1 MRTEILGNRAGE
13 CGVWGRSPDFALLR
27 GGVGCSGPF
36 AGKLGVWGHP
46 PSRFALRWTSPAF
59 AFLRRGVGCSGPSAG
74 KLGVWGHPACGA
86 RVSPWE
92 LSLRG
97 SEGAGDGVGV
107 VSGKGAV
114 RERGGALLTVLWL
127 VAALTA
133 IAFSVATTVRTETER
148 TSTHI
153 EQVRAYYLATGALD
167 RALLWMNWGN
177 GARTPDGRPRFYEPG
192 MSVFNMMFPSGVA
205 SVEIIPESA
214 RLNVNRATPQEL
226 GQLLLMLG
234 VPTGQAQAVTAG
246 IVMARSSNG
255 SNAGLPSISPT
266 PGPTFR
272 PRFASFEQI
281 EELMYVPGVTPDLF
295 HGTWSRGPNGALQRL
310 PGLKDC
316 LTVYGI
322 NDAYDINTTPAPV
335 LMAIGVPPDLT
346 AAIVQRR
353 MMRPFVNQGELGPIL
368 GAAGPAGGKLRIG
381 GNSTYTLRAT
391 ATLRTQPPAF
401 VSDVRRSASMVV
413 KFNNNLKEDLTPY
426 WILRWYDNA
435 GTN

>member
-1 MRTEILGNRAGE
+1 MGKMAGE
-13 CGVWGRSPDFALLR
+13 ALR
-27 GGVGCSGPF
+27 TGPF
-36 AGKLGVWGHP
+36 AGE
-46 PSRFALRWTSPAF
+46 
-59 AFLRRGVGCSGPSAG
+59 C
-74 KLGVWGHPACGA
+74 GVWGHPACGA

-97 SEGAGDGVGV
+97 GEGAGDGVGV
-107 VSGKGAV
+107 GRGGGVA

-226 GQLLLMLG
+226 GQLLLMMG
-234 VPTGQAQAVTAG
+234 VPAAHAQAVTAG

-353 MMRPFVNQGELGPIL
+353 MMRPFLNQNELGPIL

>member
-1 MRTEILGNRAGE
+1 MRTEWFDISGRLGASAASGDTRPAA
-13 CGVWGRSPDFALLR
+13 S
-27 GGVGCSGPF
+27 GCP
-36 AGKLGVWGHP
+36 
-46 PSRFALRWTSPAF
+46 
-59 AFLRRGVGCSGPSAG
+59 RGV
-74 KLGVWGHPACGA
+74 
-86 RVSPWE
+86 R
-92 LSLRG
+92 R
-97 SEGAGDGVGV
+97 
-107 VSGKGAV
+107 
-114 RERGGALLTVLWL
+114 RGGALLTVLWL

-167 RALLWMNWGN
+167 RAVLWMNWGN
-177 GARTPDGRPRFYEPG
+177 GARREDGKPRFYEPG
-192 MSVFNMMFPSGVA
+192 MSVFNMQFPSGVA
-205 SVEIIPESA
+205 VVEIIPESA
-214 RLNVNRATPQEL
+214 RLNVNRATPEEMGRLFLTL
-226 GQLLLMLG
+226 GL
-234 VPTGQAQAVTAG
+234 PAAHAQALAG
-246 IVMARSSNG
+246 SIVMARTANG
-255 SNAGLPSISPT
+255 SNAGLPPLGPSNSP
-266 PGPTFR
+266 GGASTFR

-281 EELMYVPGVTPDLF
+281 EELMYLPGVTPDLF

-335 LMAIGVPPDLT
+335 LTSIGVPPDLV

-353 MMRPFVNQGELGPIL
+353 TVRPFVSQNELGPLL

>member
-1 MRTEILGNRAGE
+1 MAAG
-13 CGVWGRSPDFALLR
+13 CGV
-27 GGVGCSGPF
+27 
-36 AGKLGVWGHP
+36 
-46 PSRFALRWTSPAF
+46 
-59 AFLRRGVGCSGPSAG
+59 RGVRPAG
-74 KLGVWGHPACGA
+74 
-86 RVSPWE
+86 
-92 LSLRG
+92 
-97 SEGAGDGVGV
+97 
-107 VSGKGAV
+107 
-114 RERGGALLTVLWL
+114 ERGGALLTVLWL

-234 VPTGQAQAVTAG
+234 VPTGQVQAVTAG

>member
-1 MRTEILGNRAGE
+1 
-13 CGVWGRSPDFALLR
+13 
-27 GGVGCSGPF
+27 
-36 AGKLGVWGHP
+36 
-46 PSRFALRWTSPAF
+46 
-59 AFLRRGVGCSGPSAG
+59 
-74 KLGVWGHPACGA
+74 
-86 RVSPWE
+86 
-92 LSLRG
+92 
-97 SEGAGDGVGV
+97 
-107 VSGKGAV
+107 
-114 RERGGALLTVLWL
+114 
-127 VAALTA
+127 
-133 IAFSVATTVRTETER
+133 
-148 TSTHI
+148 
-153 EQVRAYYLATGALD
+153 
-167 RALLWMNWGN
+167 
-177 GARTPDGRPRFYEPG
+177 

-255 SNAGLPSISPT
+255 SYAGLPSISPT